1 MEDENL
7 YPRGRLGAPVAG
19 PHGERLA
26 NLDHA
31 LIARLR
37 AVRVEGDEA
46 MTAAE
51 QYDPDFS
58 VKLSACT
65 READASKLLT
75 DWLER
80 RITVLKKTQAELKH
94 VWQEAIEGG
103 LRDSATDGLPP
114 GLQE

>member
-19 PHGERLA
+19 PHGERPVH
-26 NLDHA
+26 LDHV
-31 LIARLR
+31 LVERLR
-37 AVRVEGDEA
+37 AIRVKGDEA

-65 READASKLLT
+65 QEADAAKLLT
-75 DWLER
+75 EWLER

-94 VWQEAIEGG
+94 VWHKAVEKD
-103 LRDSATDGLPP
+103 LRDTATDELPP
-114 GLQE
+114 ALRE

>member
-1 MEDENL
+1 MESRDL

-19 PHGERLA
+19 PHGERPVH
-26 NLDHA
+26 LDHA
-31 LIARLR
+31 LVERLR
-37 AVRVEGDEA
+37 AIRAEGDEA

-65 READASKLLT
+65 QEADAVKLLT

-94 VWQEAIEGG
+94 VWQEATEAGS
-103 LRDSATDGLPP
+103 RDSATDELPP
-114 GLQE
+114 